1 MRVFKL
7 SSKKIANFKNT
18 FLINNYIEI
27 KKYLGPHGSCI
38 LYELTEAIKYNNY
51 LTIIILSA
59 TLIDVIKNEK
69 TDIINSLSGI
79 EINSIF
85 SSYEAMWLRQT
96 RNSIVHYEKP
106 IDGLQGNKEDNKIL
120 EEYSVKTITILS
132 KKINEILKLK

>member
-1 MRVFKL
+1 M
-7 SSKKIANFKNT
+7 
-18 FLINNYIEI
+18 NNYIEI
-27 KKYLGPHGSCI
+27 KNYLGPHGSCI
-38 LYELTEAIKYNNY
+38 FYELTEAIKYNNY

-59 TLIDVIKNEK
+59 TLIDIIKNEK
-69 TDIINSLSGI
+69 TDFINNLSGI

-106 IDGLQGNKEDNKIL
+106 IDGLLGNKEDNKIL

-132 KKINEILKLK
+132 KIINEILKLK

>member
-7 SSKKIANFKNT
+7 SSKKIINFKNT

-38 LYELTEAIKYNNY
+38 FYELIEAIKYNNY

-59 TLIDVIKNEK
+59 TLLDVIKNEK

-85 SSYEAMWLRQT
+85 LSYEAMWLRQT

-106 IDGLQGNKEDNKIL
+106 IDGLLGNKEDNKIL
-120 EEYSVKTITILS
+120 EEYSVKTITVLS
-132 KKINEILKLK
+132 KIINEILKLK

>member
-7 SSKKIANFKNT
+7 SSKKITNFKNT
-18 FLINNYIEI
+18 FLINNYTEI

-59 TLIDVIKNEK
+59 TLIDIIKNEK

-106 IDGLQGNKEDNKIL
+106 IDGLLGNKEDNKIL
-120 EEYSVKTITILS
+120 AEYSVKTITILS
-132 KKINEILKLK
+132 KMINEIYKLK

>member
-7 SSKKIANFKNT
+7 SSKKIINFKNT
-18 FLINNYIEI
+18 FLINNYLEI

-38 LYELTEAIKYNNY
+38 FYELIEAIKYNNY

-59 TLIDVIKNEK
+59 TLLDVIKNEK

-85 SSYEAMWLRQT
+85 SSYEAMWVRQT

-106 IDGLQGNKEDNKIL
+106 IDGLLGNKEDNKIL
-120 EEYSVKTITILS
+120 EEYSVKTISILS
-132 KKINEILKLK
+132 KIINEILKLK

>member
-7 SSKKIANFKNT
+7 SSKKIINFKNT
-18 FLINNYIEI
+18 FLINNYLEI

-38 LYELTEAIKYNNY
+38 FYELIEAIKYNNY

-69 TDIINSLSGI
+69 SDIINSLSGI

-106 IDGLQGNKEDNKIL
+106 IDGLLGNKQDNKIL
-120 EEYSVKTITILS
+120 EEYSVKTITVLS
-132 KKINEILKLK
+132 KIINEILKLK

>member
-1 MRVFKL
+1 M
-7 SSKKIANFKNT
+7 SSKKITNFKNT

-69 TDIINSLSGI
+69 TDIINSLSGV
-79 EINSIF
+79 EINSLF

-106 IDGLQGNKEDNKIL
+106 IDGLLGNKVDNKIL
-120 EEYSVKTITILS
+120 EEYSVKTITVLS
-132 KKINEILKLK
+132 KIINEILKLK

>member
-7 SSKKIANFKNT
+7 SSKKIINFKNT
-18 FLINNYIEI
+18 FLINNYLEI

-38 LYELTEAIKYNNY
+38 FYELIEAIKYNNY

-69 TDIINSLSGI
+69 TDIINSLSGV
-79 EINSIF
+79 EINSLF
-85 SSYEAMWLRQT
+85 SSYQAMWLRQT

-106 IDGLQGNKEDNKIL
+106 IDGLLGNKEDNKIL
-120 EEYSVKTITILS
+120 EEYSVKTITVLS
-132 KKINEILKLK
+132 KIINEILKLK

>member
-7 SSKKIANFKNT
+7 SSKKIINFKNT
-18 FLINNYIEI
+18 FLINNYLEI

-38 LYELTEAIKYNNY
+38 FYELIEAIKYNNY

-59 TLIDVIKNEK
+59 TLLDIIKNEK
-69 TDIINSLSGI
+69 IDILNSLSGI

-106 IDGLQGNKEDNKIL
+106 IDGLLGNKEDNKIL
-120 EEYSVKTITILS
+120 EEYSIKTITILS
-132 KKINEILKLK
+132 KIINEILKLK

>member
-69 TDIINSLSGI
+69 TDIINSLSGV

-96 RNSIVHYEKP
+96 RNSIVHYEMP
-106 IDGLQGNKEDNKIL
+106 IDGLLGNKEDNKIL
-120 EEYSVKTITILS
+120 EEYSVKTITVLS
-132 KKINEILKLK
+132 KIINEILKLK

>member
-7 SSKKIANFKNT
+7 SSKKIINFKNT

-38 LYELTEAIKYNNY
+38 LYELTEAIKYNNC

-106 IDGLQGNKEDNKIL
+106 IDGLLGNKEDNKIL
-120 EEYSVKTITILS
+120 EEYSVKTISILS
-132 KKINEILKLK
+132 KIIYEILKLK

>member
-7 SSKKIANFKNT
+7 SSKKITNFKNT
-18 FLINNYIEI
+18 FLINNYTEI

-106 IDGLQGNKEDNKIL
+106 IDGLLGNKEDNKIL

-132 KKINEILKLK
+132 KIINEILKLK

>member
-7 SSKKIANFKNT
+7 SSKKIINFKNT
-18 FLINNYIEI
+18 FLINNCLEI

-38 LYELTEAIKYNNY
+38 FYELIEAIKYNNY

-59 TLIDVIKNEK
+59 TLLDVIKNEK

-106 IDGLQGNKEDNKIL
+106 IDGLLGNKEDNRIL
-120 EEYSVKTITILS
+120 EEYSLKTVTILS
-132 KKINEILKLK
+132 KIINEILKLK

>member
-7 SSKKIANFKNT
+7 SSKKIINFKNT
-18 FLINNYIEI
+18 FLINNYLEI
-27 KKYLGPHGSCI
+27 KKYLGPHASCI
-38 LYELTEAIKYNNY
+38 FYELAEAIKYNNY

-69 TDIINSLSGI
+69 TDIINSLSGV

-85 SSYEAMWLRQT
+85 SSYEAMWIRQT
-96 RNSIVHYEKP
+96 RNSIIHYEKP
-106 IDGLQGNKEDNKIL
+106 IDGLLGIKENNKIL

-132 KKINEILKLK
+132 KIINEILKLK

>member
-1 MRVFKL
+1 MSL
-7 SSKKIANFKNT
+7 KKRTNFKKT

-27 KKYLGPHGSCI
+27 KKYLGPHGSHI
-38 LYELTEAIKYNNY
+38 FDELIEAIKNNNY

-59 TLIDVIKNEK
+59 TLTDVIKNEK
-69 TDIINSLSGI
+69 TDIINSLSGV
-79 EINSIF
+79 EFNFIF

-106 IDGLQGNKEDNKIL
+106 IDGLLGNKVDNKIL

-132 KKINEILKLK
+132 KIINDILKLK

>member
-1 MRVFKL
+1 MSL
-7 SSKKIANFKNT
+7 KKRTNFKKT

-27 KKYLGPHGSCI
+27 KKYLGPHGSHI
-38 LYELTEAIKYNNY
+38 FYELIEAIKSNNC

-59 TLIDVIKNEK
+59 TLIDVIKYEK
-69 TDIINSLSGI
+69 TSIINSLSGV

-106 IDGLQGNKEDNKIL
+106 IDGLLGNKVDNKIL

-132 KKINEILKLK
+132 KIINDILKLK

>member
-7 SSKKIANFKNT
+7 SSKKITDFKNT
-18 FLINNYIEI
+18 FLIKNYIEI

-106 IDGLQGNKEDNKIL
+106 IDGLLGNKEDNKIL
-120 EEYSVKTITILS
+120 EEYSVKTITVLS
-132 KKINEILKLK
+132 KIINEILKLK

>member
-1 MRVFKL
+1 M
-7 SSKKIANFKNT
+7 SSKKIINFKNT

-27 KKYLGPHGSCI
+27 KKYLGPHGSYI
-38 LYELTEAIKYNNY
+38 FYELTEAIKYNNY

-59 TLIDVIKNEK
+59 TLIDVIKNEQ
-69 TDIINSLSGI
+69 TDFINNLSGI

-106 IDGLQGNKEDNKIL
+106 IDGLLGTKEDNKIL
-120 EEYSVKTITILS
+120 EEYSEKTITVLS
-132 KKINEILKLK
+132 KIINEILKLK

>member
-1 MRVFKL
+1 M
-7 SSKKIANFKNT
+7 SSKKIINFKNT

-27 KKYLGPHGSCI
+27 KKYLGPHASHI
-38 LYELTEAIKYNNY
+38 FYELNEAIKSNNHIS
-51 LTIIILSA
+51 IIILSA
-59 TLIDVIKNEK
+59 TFIDVIKNEK
-69 TDIINSLSGI
+69 TDIINRLNGL

-106 IDGLQGNKEDNKIL
+106 IDGLLGNKEDNKIL

-132 KKINEILKLK
+132 KMINEIYKLK

>member
-7 SSKKIANFKNT
+7 SSKKITNFKNT
-18 FLINNYIEI
+18 FLINNYIKI

-69 TDIINSLSGI
+69 TDIINSLNGI

-106 IDGLQGNKEDNKIL
+106 IDGLLGNKEDNKIL

-132 KKINEILKLK
+132 KIINEILKLK

>member
-7 SSKKIANFKNT
+7 SSKKITNFKST

-69 TDIINSLSGI
+69 SDIINSLSGI

-106 IDGLQGNKEDNKIL
+106 IDGLLGNKEDNKIL
-120 EEYSVKTITILS
+120 EEYSLKTITVLS
-132 KKINEILKLK
+132 KIIKKILKLK

>member
-7 SSKKIANFKNT
+7 SSKKIINFKNT
-18 FLINNYIEI
+18 FLINNYLEI

-38 LYELTEAIKYNNY
+38 FYELIEAIKYNNY

-69 TDIINSLSGI
+69 TDIINSLSGV

-106 IDGLQGNKEDNKIL
+106 IDGLLGNKEDNKIL
-120 EEYSVKTITILS
+120 EEYSVKTITVLS
-132 KKINEILKLK
+132 KIINEILKLK

>member
-7 SSKKIANFKNT
+7 SSKKIINFKNT
-18 FLINNYIEI
+18 FLINNCLEI

-38 LYELTEAIKYNNY
+38 FYELIEAIKYNNY

-59 TLIDVIKNEK
+59 TLLDVIKNEK

-106 IDGLQGNKEDNKIL
+106 IDGLLGNKEDNKIL
-120 EEYSVKTITILS
+120 EEYSVKTITVLS
-132 KKINEILKLK
+132 KIINEILKLK

>member
-7 SSKKIANFKNT
+7 SSKKITDFKNT

-38 LYELTEAIKYNNY
+38 LYELTEAIKYNNC

-69 TDIINSLSGI
+69 TDIINSLSGV
-79 EINSIF
+79 EINSLF

-106 IDGLQGNKEDNKIL
+106 IDSLLGNKEDNKIL
-120 EEYSVKTITILS
+120 EEYSVKTISILS
-132 KKINEILKLK
+132 KIINEILKLK

>member
-1 MRVFKL
+1 M
-7 SSKKIANFKNT
+7 SSKKITNFKNT

-27 KKYLGPHGSCI
+27 KKHLGTHGSYI
-38 LYELTEAIKYNNY
+38 FYELTEAIKYKNN

-69 TDIINSLSGI
+69 TDIINSLSGV

-106 IDGLQGNKEDNKIL
+106 IDGLLGNKEDNTIL

-132 KKINEILKLK
+132 KIINEILKLK

>member
-7 SSKKIANFKNT
+7 SSKKIINFKNT
-18 FLINNYIEI
+18 FLINNYLEI

-38 LYELTEAIKYNNY
+38 FYELIEAIKYNNY

-59 TLIDVIKNEK
+59 TLLDVIKNEK

-96 RNSIVHYEKP
+96 RNSIIHYEKP
-106 IDGLQGNKEDNKIL
+106 IDGLLGNKEDNKIL
-120 EEYSVKTITILS
+120 EEYSIKTITVLS
-132 KKINEILKLK
+132 KIINEILKLK

>member
-7 SSKKIANFKNT
+7 SSKKITNFKST
-18 FLINNYIEI
+18 FLINNY
-27 KKYLGPHGSCI
+27 
-38 LYELTEAIKYNNY
+38 
-51 LTIIILSA
+51 
-59 TLIDVIKNEK
+59 
-69 TDIINSLSGI
+69 I

-106 IDGLQGNKEDNKIL
+106 IDGLLGNKEDNKIL

-132 KKINEILKLK
+132 KIINEILKLK

>member
-27 KKYLGPHGSCI
+27 KKCLGPHGSSI
-38 LYELTEAIKYNNY
+38 FYEVTEAIKYNNY

-106 IDGLQGNKEDNKIL
+106 IDGLLGNKEDNKIL

-132 KKINEILKLK
+132 KIINEILKLK

>member
-7 SSKKIANFKNT
+7 SSKKIINFKNT
-18 FLINNYIEI
+18 FLINNYLEI
-27 KKYLGPHGSCI
+27 KKYLGPHGSHI
-38 LYELTEAIKYNNY
+38 FYELIEAIKFNNC

-59 TLIDVIKNEK
+59 TLLDVIKNEK
-69 TDIINSLSGI
+69 IDILNSLSGI

-106 IDGLQGNKEDNKIL
+106 IDGLLGNKEDNKIL
-120 EEYSVKTITILS
+120 EEYSIKTITILS
-132 KKINEILKLK
+132 KIIKEILKLK

>member
-7 SSKKIANFKNT
+7 SSKKITNFKNT
-18 FLINNYIEI
+18 FLINNYLEV

-38 LYELTEAIKYNNY
+38 FYELTEAIKYNNY

-59 TLIDVIKNEK
+59 TLLDVIKNEK

-106 IDGLQGNKEDNKIL
+106 IDGLLGNKEDNKIL
-120 EEYSVKTITILS
+120 EEYSVKTITVLS
-132 KKINEILKLK
+132 KIINEILKLK

>member
-1 MRVFKL
+1 M
-7 SSKKIANFKNT
+7 SSKKITNLKNT
-18 FLINNYIEI
+18 FLIINYIEI
-27 KKYLGPHGSCI
+27 KKYLGPHGSYI
-38 LYELTEAIKYNNY
+38 FYELTKAIKSNNY

-106 IDGLQGNKEDNKIL
+106 IDGLLGNKEDNKIL
-120 EEYSVKTITILS
+120 EEYSVKTISILS
-132 KKINEILKLK
+132 KIINEILKLK

>member
-7 SSKKIANFKNT
+7 SSKKITNFKNT
-18 FLINNYIEI
+18 FLINNYTEI

-59 TLIDVIKNEK
+59 TLLDVIKNEK

-85 SSYEAMWLRQT
+85 SSYEAMWLRQK

-106 IDGLQGNKEDNKIL
+106 IDGLLGNKEDNKIL

-132 KKINEILKLK
+132 KIINEILKLK

>member
-7 SSKKIANFKNT
+7 SSKKIINFKNT
-18 FLINNYIEI
+18 FLINNYLEI

-38 LYELTEAIKYNNY
+38 FYELIEAIKYNNY

-59 TLIDVIKNEK
+59 TLLDVIKNEK

-106 IDGLQGNKEDNKIL
+106 IDGLLGNKEDNKIL
-120 EEYSVKTITILS
+120 EEYSVKTITVLS
-132 KKINEILKLK
+132 KIINEILKLK

>member
-7 SSKKIANFKNT
+7 SSKKIINFKNT
-18 FLINNYIEI
+18 FLINNYLEI

-38 LYELTEAIKYNNY
+38 FYELIEAIKYNNY

-106 IDGLQGNKEDNKIL
+106 IDGLLGNKEDNKIL

-132 KKINEILKLK
+132 KIINEILKLK